1 LLWVCVCAG
10 VIHRNNRQSMD
21 SEAASSPLDQV
32 DPATGLSQREKQDI
46 RHVWSLVSQDLES
59 AGMGFFLAYFKAH
72 PEYQSKFKAFAKV
85 PMDELKDNRSFQM
98 HAMNVM
104 NAITLIVDTLEN
116 PEELVS
122 GLKEMGVNHRKR
134 RIEAI
139 HFHNLAAVLLAF
151 LQSALGSAFTEQAQ
165 KSWSKA
171 MGVIISTIMT
181 TLEN

>member
-1 LLWVCVCAG
+1 MNLWTSIDYHFECVAC
-10 VIHRNNRQSMD
+10 R
-21 SEAASSPLDQV
+21 
-32 DPATGLSQREKQDI
+32 
-46 RHVWSLVSQDLES
+46 
-59 AGMGFFLAYFKAH
+59 YFKAH

-85 PMDELKDNRSFQM
+85 PMDELKDNRSFQVIPASPLNEFQLSNDIDLIWHWISMTQM

-139 HFHNLAAVLLAF
+139 HFHVSNRRWVNNKRTKRKRKSRSTMKTKGLLMKDAVYL
-151 LQSALGSAFTEQAQ
+151 SRYE
-165 KSWSKA
+165 
-171 MGVIISTIMT
+171 VIDR
-181 TLEN
+181 